1 MMSFSL
7 RVAIADDDPGT
18 LTSLTKMLG
27 NLGHEVV
34 AVAENGESLVNK
46 CAATEPDVVI
56 TGPLSPEMTGR
67 DAAAAV
73 YTGRPIPILLCSRHC
88 EPHLVLDAEHKHVF
102 MYLVKP
108 LRQEYLQVALT
119 ECRRWGSTETPEG
132 EEKELSLSPVPRFS
146 GAGCIANTAGRPII
160 QWSR

>member
-1 MMSFSL
+1 MSFSL
-7 RVAIADDDPGT
+7 RVAIADNDPGA

-34 AVAENGESLVNK
+34 AVARNGESLVNK

-56 TGPLSPEMTGR
+56 TGPLIPEMTGR

-73 YTGRPIPILLCSRHC
+73 YHERQIPILLCSHHC
-88 EPHLVLDAEHKHVF
+88 EPDLVLDAERKHVF

-108 LRQEYLQVALT
+108 LRQEYLQMALT
-119 ECRRWGSTETPEG
+119 ECRRWELTETLES
-132 EEKELSLSPVPRFS
+132 EDNQLSLGPAPRFS
-146 GAGCIANTAGRPII
+146 GARMYREQSRPPYQ